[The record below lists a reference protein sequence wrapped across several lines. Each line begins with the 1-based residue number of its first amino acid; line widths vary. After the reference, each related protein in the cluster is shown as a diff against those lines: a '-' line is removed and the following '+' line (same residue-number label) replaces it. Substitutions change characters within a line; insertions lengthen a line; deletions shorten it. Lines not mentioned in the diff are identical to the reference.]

1 MTIKE
6 NAVQLWTK
14 LIVAMRADGL
24 IAECVTQSGPATT
37 ALLVELVQEP
47 GYEGAWMS
55 MNIVPSEPHR
65 QVVAVA
71 LDKGTEVAL
80 TILTHDGVD
89 WRYANGSL
97 CDTRVWYR
105 WTYVKLPENKG

>member
-1 MTIKE
+1 MNIKE

-47 GYEGAWMS
+47 GYEGAWINMG
-55 MNIVPSEPHR
+55 IVPSEPHR

-71 LDKGTEVAL
+71 LDKGTEATL
-80 TILTHDGVD
+80 AILTYDGVD
-89 WRYANGSL
+89 WRYANGGR
-97 CDTRVWYR
+97 CDPRAWRY
-105 WTYVKLPENKG
+105 WTYVKLPEKEG